1 MLDEKLLALIESMR
15 AWKKKVAAHPEL
27 LDDPEN
33 KEKNAKINK
42 NFPALLKALALA
54 GGASPEIDAKREAC
68 KSLLHKLHV
77 EQTKV
82 IMQQASFYID
92 EYMHYIRITLGQR
105 PVSNLNGII
114 ISYTTSGVS
123 SLTGDVVKM
132 WARNAIGEAVEVS
145 LITLCTAG
153 GAVIGSLSGALI
165 GFFVGMTVDFLV
177 NKLSKA
183 IFGDA
188 EEKAVADIKSQLGD
202 YNAAARKE
210 LTNKMQSSLTQLE
223 SAMGK
228 WERELNDVKDFTL
241 LSKIEKDLKVKVQ
254 AAKDLFKTYS
264 QSNHPLGNRLLKEWV
279 LENIG
284 DDNDDAND
292 YDYEVDEP
300 TWKLA
305 VQTLKNEGALEKTTD
320 DTSSIKEEL
329 TTSVINEELAFLS
342 QVRNELR
349 YTSINLKSPSFI
361 NWAKEVRAYAH
372 QVGGDAQ
379 KIKDKF
385 DESKLTFGNQ
395 SIKNARNFINQIEE
409 TYDGNL
415 IQNMGERIFADAIT
429 SGKLTIQYTVEIR
442 LAVDEGTVI
451 CNWYYYKMIS
461 TEIYRG
467 ERRSHTSTWQ
477 ESVDW

>member
-1 MLDEKLLALIESMR
+1 MLDKKLLALIESMR
-15 AWKKKVAAHPEL
+15 AWKKKIAEHPEL

-33 KEKNAKINK
+33 QKKNAAINK
-42 NFPALLKALALA
+42 SFPDVIKALALA
-54 GGASPEIDAKREAC
+54 GGPCPELDAKREAC

-123 SLTGDVVKM
+123 ALTGDVVKM

-145 LITLCTAG
+145 LIALCTTG
-153 GAVIGSLSGALI
+153 GAVIGNVPGALI

-188 EEKAVADIKSQLGD
+188 EKKAVADMKSQLGD
-202 YNAAARKE
+202 YNTSARND
-210 LTNKMQSSLTQLE
+210 LTKKMQGSLTQLDT
-223 SAMGK
+223 AMGK
-228 WERELNDVKDFTL
+228 WEKELTTIVDLTV
-241 LSKIEKDLKVKVQ
+241 LSKIERDLKVKLQ
-254 AAKDLFKTYS
+254 AAKDLFKSYS
-264 QSNHPLGNRLLKEWV
+264 RANHPLGNRLLKEWV
-279 LENIG
+279 LENMG

-292 YDYEVDEP
+292 YDYNVDEP
-300 TWKLA
+300 TWALA
-305 VQTLKNEGALEKTTD
+305 VQTLKSEGALEKTTD
-320 DTSSIKEEL
+320 DTSSIKKEL

-349 YTSINLKSPSFI
+349 YTSINIKSRTFLR
-361 NWAKEVRAYAH
+361 WAKEVRAYAQ
-372 QVGGDAQ
+372 QVGGNAE
-379 KIKDKF
+379 KIKAKF
-385 DESKLTFGNQ
+385 NKSTLTFDNTDINSGMG
-395 SIKNARNFINQIEE
+395 FVNQIEE

-415 IQNMGERIFADAIT
+415 IQNMGERLFANAIT
-429 SGKLTIQYTVEIR
+429 TGKVSILYTIDIR
-442 LAVDEGTVI
+442 LEVYQGTVV
-451 CNWYYYKMIS
+451 CEWYYYKMVS
-461 TEIYRG
+461 SEIVRG

-477 ESVDW
+477 ESVDF